1 MASREIS
8 LKEGIISQ
16 GKTIKRLKFTKYKK
30 HQKFLVLFLLYLFNS
45 LKTIPLLSFLIIIMS
60 SHNHQKLHSKLSA
73 AGLLITLGII
83 YGDIGTSPLYVMKSI
98 IGERIIS
105 AELILGGLSCVFW
118 TLTLQTTLKYVIIIL
133 NADNQG
139 EGGIFS
145 LYSLVKRTKIQWLI
159 VPAIIGG
166 SLLLAEG
173 IITPPISVSSAV
185 EGLLIFK
192 PDIPTIPIVIA
203 ILFVLFSIQQFGAK
217 LVGKFFSP
225 TMLIWFSML
234 GILGCLQI
242 FQNVEVFNAINP
254 YYAYQL
260 LTSDESGHG
269 FLILGAVFL
278 CTTGAESLYSDMGHC
293 GRKNIRVSWIF
304 VKTTL
309 ILNYF
314 GQGAYLL
321 LHQGKTLQELGS
333 SNPNPFYL
341 IMADWFQPIGIVIA
355 TLAAIIASQALISGS
370 FTLINEA
377 MRLNFWPKV
386 KINYPTDVKGQL
398 YIPSINWLLFIGCV
412 GIILYFKES
421 KEMEHAYG
429 LSIILGMMMTT
440 TLLNFYLILKRV
452 KWYFIAPLIT
462 LYTTIELSFLYAN
475 ITKFFDGGYVTLFV
489 AIVMIFIM
497 STWFLAK
504 KISKS
509 YTKVVKIESY
519 KKVLAELS
527 VDLSIPKYATHL
539 VYMTN
544 STRSD
549 EIEEKVMY
557 SILQKRPKRAD
568 IYWFIHVNILGE
580 PYKKEYKVTEIVQDD
595 MYRIDFYLGFREPTK
610 INLMFKEVIKD
621 MVSKG
626 EMDIT
631 SRYESLNK
639 NNILGD
645 FKFVLSEKFLSND
658 SDLTFF
664 ENIVMSAY
672 FFLKKFSLSEEKG
685 FGLDSSSVKVEQ
697 FPMVIHAP
705 EIINMK
711 RIEHCK
717 DKV

>member
-1 MASREIS
+1 MHSRWS
-8 LKEGIISQ
+8 
-16 GKTIKRLKFTKYKK
+16 T
-30 HQKFLVLFLLYLFNS
+30 
-45 LKTIPLLSFLIIIMS
+45 
-60 SHNHQKLHSKLSA
+60 

-98 IGERIIS
+98 IGEHNIS
-105 AELILGGLSCVFW
+105 AELILGGLSCIFW
-118 TLTLQTTLKYVIIIL
+118 TLTLQTTLKYVIIVL
-133 NADNQG
+133 NADNHG

-192 PDIPTIPIVIA
+192 PDIPTIPIVIG
-203 ILFVLFSIQQFGAK
+203 ILFFLFTIQQFGAK
-217 LVGKFFSP
+217 IVTKFFSP
-225 TMLIWFSML
+225 VMLTWFSML
-234 GILGCLQI
+234 GILGILQI
-242 FQNVEVFNAINP
+242 TNNFEVLKAINP
-254 YYAYQL
+254 YYAFKL
-260 LTSDESGHG
+260 LTSDASGHG
-269 FLILGAVFL
+269 FFILGAVFL

-293 GRKNIRVSWIF
+293 GRKNIRISWIF
-304 VKTTL
+304 VKAML
-309 ILNYF
+309 LLNYF
-314 GQGAYLL
+314 GQGAFLMQHDGQSL
-321 LHQGKTLQELGS
+321 ASLNAN
-333 SNPNPFYL
+333 NPNPFYL
-341 IMADWFQPIGIVIA
+341 IMADWFQPIGIVVA

-398 YIPSINWLLFIGCV
+398 YIPSINWLLFVGCV

-421 KEMEHAYG
+421 KYMEHAYG

-440 TLLNFYLILKRV
+440 TLLNFYLIMKRV
-452 KWYFIAPLIT
+452 KWYFIAPLIA
-462 LYTTIELSFLYAN
+462 LYTTIEVSFLWAN
-475 ITKFFDGGYVTLFV
+475 ITKFMDGGYVTIV
-489 AIVMIFIM
+489 IAIFLICVM
-497 STWFLAK
+497 STWYLAK
-504 KISKS
+504 KISKN
-509 YTKVVKIESY
+509 YTKIVKIDDY

-544 STRSD
+544 SNRSD

-568 IYWFIHVNILGE
+568 IYWFIHVSILSE
-580 PYKKEYKVTEIVQDD
+580 PYKKEYRVTEIVKDD
-595 MYRIDFYLGFREPTK
+595 IYRVDFYLGFREATK

-621 MVSKG
+621 MMKKG
-626 EMDIT
+626 EVDIT
-631 SRYESLNK
+631 SRYESLSK
-639 NNILGD
+639 NHIIGD

-658 SDLTFF
+658 SDVTFF
-664 ENIVMSAY
+664 EKIVMNAY
-672 FFLKKFSLSEEKG
+672 FIMKKFSLSEEKG

-697 FPMVIHAP
+697 FPLVLHAP
-705 EIINMK
+705 EKIEMK
-711 RIEHCK
+711 RIEAH
-717 DKV
+717 